1 MSDAPAYRIATAA
14 GSPELAAIAE
24 NLLATLPNWFGIPE
38 ANAEYVA
45 AATRLPGYV
54 AHAGDDAVGILLC
67 ERHFPETAEI
77 HLMAV
82 HPAWHRKGIGR
93 ALVDALIDDL
103 RPTGCRLLE
112 VKTLGPSRADAGYA
126 KTREFYRAVGFL
138 PLEELVDLWPGNPCL
153 IMVQALARPE

>member
-1 MSDAPAYRIATAA
+1 MPDVPAYRIAKAA
-14 GSPELAAIAE
+14 GSPELAAITE
-24 NLLATLPNWFGIPE
+24 KLLAALPNWFGIPE

-67 ERHFPETAEI
+67 ERHFPESAEI

-82 HPAWHRKGIGR
+82 DPAWHRKGVGR
-93 ALVDALIDDL
+93 ALVDALIDEL
-103 RPTGCRLLE
+103 RPTGCRLLQ
-112 VKTLGPSRADAGYA
+112 VKTLGPSRPDAGYA

-138 PLEELVDLWPGNPCL
+138 PLEELADLWPGNPCL
-153 IMVQALARPE
+153 IMAQALVRPE